1 MEKMSAV
8 KLKKSG
14 EKVGNAEGENEIENV
29 DEETK
34 VTVEGEKVVN
44 NISDFT
50 KMLTVCDALDN
61 VF

>member
-1 MEKMSAV
+1 MSAV

>member
-1 MEKMSAV
+1 MSAV

-44 NISDFT
+44 DISDFT
-50 KMLTVCDALDN
+50 KMLTVFDALDN

>member
-14 EKVGNAEGENEIENV
+14 EKVGDAEGENEIENV

-44 NISDFT
+44 DISDFT
-50 KMLTVCDALDN
+50 KM
-61 VF
+61 FM

>member
-1 MEKMSAV
+1 MEKMSSV

-44 NISDFT
+44 DISDFT

>member
-1 MEKMSAV
+1 MSAV

-14 EKVGNAEGENEIENV
+14 EKVGDAEGENGIENV

-44 NISDFT
+44 DISDFT